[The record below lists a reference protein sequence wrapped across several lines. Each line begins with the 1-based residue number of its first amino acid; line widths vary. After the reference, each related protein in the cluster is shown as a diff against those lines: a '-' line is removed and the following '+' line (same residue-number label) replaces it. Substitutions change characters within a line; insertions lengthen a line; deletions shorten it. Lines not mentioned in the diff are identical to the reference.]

1 MSYTHY
7 WRRPRLINE
16 KIYGRIIDD
25 FGKTLPELAKHIDL
39 ADSDGEGMP
48 WIDKNTGQVH
58 FNGREACGHDR
69 YELGIAWPTENA
81 GGVAGPNEKTAKGRW
96 SFGALIEQRQCSGD
110 CSNESFIFDRDRG
123 EPKKWENP
131 EAEGVLYGDFCKT
144 AFKPYDLAVITFLI
158 IAKHHLGDALKVASD
173 GADQHWLDGKMLCQI
188 ILGYGLEYQFG
199 KGGCLT
205 AKVEVR

>member
-1 MSYTHY
+1 MGYTHY

-69 YELGIAWPTENA
+69 YELGIAWLTENA

-96 SFGALIEQRQCSGD
+96 GAGALIEQRQCSGD
-110 CSNESFIFDRDRG
+110 CSHENFIFDRDRG
-123 EPKKWENP
+123 KPEDWEKPK
-131 EAEGVLYGDFCKT
+131 EGLYFDFCKT

-158 IAKHHLGDALKVASD
+158 IAKHYLDYALKVSSE
-173 GADQHWLDGKMLCQI
+173 GTNQQWFDGKMLCQI
-188 ILGYGLEYQFG
+188 VLGYGLEYQIDKEG
-199 KGGCLT
+199 ELSRR
-205 AKVEVR
+205 VEVR